1 LQEKNTIIS
10 YHVIVNHT
18 FKSALPPSSTNFHQV
33 GSTLRPNRRCLRA
46 RGHQDQIRT
55 AATRVVQNITCAKA
69 EPRRSISRMFARVHT
84 MWARAKNESLFKN
97 GRLCFCNFTDLTH
110 MSKSLKT
117 FKITDVYWICMLV
130 PKVHMPNYVP
140 CTLHYEP
147 KFLLL

>member
-1 LQEKNTIIS
+1 MVQSSCKKKTQS
-10 YHVIVNHT
+10 YHIIVNHT
-18 FKSALPPSSTNFHQV
+18 FKKCFAPEFHQV

-69 EPRRSISRMFARVHT
+69 EPRRSISRMFAGVHT

-97 GRLCFCNFTDLTH
+97 GRLCFCNCTDLTH
-110 MSKSLKT
+110 MLKT